1 MLNAVYNI
9 SKAGFHSMLGVV
21 MFTCATPVSMSSFET
36 GNFRFLP
43 TFHFCIKRLVN
54 LRRFSSSISL
64 LGPESKI
71 LLNEYDNK
79 TLI

>member
-1 MLNAVYNI
+1 
-9 SKAGFHSMLGVV
+9 
-21 MFTCATPVSMSSFET
+21 MFTCAAPVSMSSFET

-43 TFHFCIKRLVN
+43 TFHFWIKRIVN
-54 LRRFSSSISL
+54 LRRFSSSSL